1 MGLRLGRRFRAVKV
15 PEVDLRFWYIKLLT
29 TAMGEST
36 SDFAVHRFNPELAVL
51 VGAAVFAGVLWLQ
64 LRSPRYLVAPYWS
77 AVVMVSV
84 FGTMCADVVHVA
96 LGVPYVISTATFAV
110 TLGLVFSL
118 WYRVERTLSIHT
130 IDTTRRELFYW
141 AAITTTFALGTAAG
155 DYAAYVV
162 GLGYRDAAVLFL
174 VLFVAPGLYFGLA
187 RRHPVAT
194 FWSAYVLTR
203 PLGASVADWVGVSH
217 ARGGLNA
224 GPGTLALAL
233 TGLIAVGV
241 ARGAHVQRRTVHP

>member
-1 MGLRLGRRFRAVKV
+1 MGLRLRRRFRAVKV
-15 PEVDLRFWYIKLLT
+15 PEVDLRFWYVKLLT

-36 SDFAVHRFNPELAVL
+36 SDFLVHRFNPELAVL
-51 VGAAVFAGVLWLQ
+51 AGAAVFAGVLWLQ
-64 LRSPRYLVAPYWS
+64 LRSPRYLVVTYWS
-77 AVVMVSV
+77 AVAMVSV

-96 LGVPYVISTATFAV
+96 LGVPYLVSTITFAL
-110 TLGLVFSL
+110 TLAAVFSV
-118 WYRVERTLSIHT
+118 WYRVEQTLSIHT

-162 GLGYRDAAVLFL
+162 GLGYRDSAVLFL

-187 RRHPVAT
+187 RRHGVAT
-194 FWSAYVLTR
+194 FWAAYVLTR

-224 GPGTLALAL
+224 GPGTLALCL
-233 TGLIAVGV
+233 TALIAIGV
-241 ARGAHVQRRTVHP
+241 AGAWRGERRNLHP

>member
-1 MGLRLGRRFRAVKV
+1 MVIDLRRRFRTAKV
-15 PEVDLRFWYIKLLT
+15 PTVDLRFWYIKLLT

-36 SDFAVHRFNPELAVL
+36 SDYAVHRFNPELAVL
-51 VGAAVFAGVLWLQ
+51 AGAVVFVGVLWLQ
-64 LRSPRYLVAPYWS
+64 LRSPRYLVVTYWV

-96 LGVPYVISTATFAV
+96 LGVPYAVSTVTFAIV
-110 TLGLVFSL
+110 LAVVFAY

-155 DYAAYVV
+155 DFVAYVV
-162 GLGYRDAAVLFL
+162 GLGYRNAAALFL

-194 FWSAYVLTR
+194 FWTAYVLAR
-203 PLGASVADWVGVSH
+203 PLGASVADWLGVSH
-217 ARGGLNA
+217 ARGGLNL
-224 GPGTLALAL
+224 GPGTVALAL
-233 TGLIAVGV
+233 TGLIGLGIAGAV
-241 ARGAHVQRRTVHP
+241 RGTRANTHP

>member
-1 MGLRLGRRFRAVKV
+1 MGLRLRRHFRTVKV
-15 PEVDLRFWYIKLLT
+15 PEVDLRFWYVKLLT
-29 TAMGEST
+29 TAMGESA
-36 SDFAVHRFNPELAVL
+36 SDFLVHRFNPELAVL
-51 VGAAVFAGVLWLQ
+51 ASAAVFSGVLWLQ
-64 LRSPRYLVAPYWS
+64 LRSPRYLVVTYWS

-96 LGVPYVISTATFAV
+96 LGVPYLVSTITFAL
-110 TLGLVFSL
+110 TLAAVFSV
-118 WYRVERTLSIHT
+118 WYRVEQTLSIHT

-162 GLGYRDAAVLFL
+162 GLGYRDSAVLFL

-187 RRHPVAT
+187 RRHGVAT
-194 FWSAYVLTR
+194 FWAAYVLTR

-224 GPGTLALAL
+224 GPGTLALCL
-233 TGLIAVGV
+233 TALIAIGV
-241 ARGAHVQRRTVHP
+241 AGAWRGERRNLHP